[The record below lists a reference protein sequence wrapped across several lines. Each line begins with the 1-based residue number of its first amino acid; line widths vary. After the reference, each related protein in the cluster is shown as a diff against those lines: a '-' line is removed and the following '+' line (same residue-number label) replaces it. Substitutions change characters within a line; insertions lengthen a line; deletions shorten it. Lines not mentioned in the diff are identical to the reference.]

1 MKYTKLLKIWKE
13 AISYKREEQII
24 LWKYITPSRKLSQNG
39 SLTLEYSLTA
49 LSFTTVSIYNVSA
62 EGWGWGRGQGEEMN
76 HQRCFDFM
84 TKVQL
89 EAYLP
94 DSPYYTIWEYTSS
107 YNFLLFFIPVKQ
119 MQLQGEKEL

>member
-1 MKYTKLLKIWKE
+1 
-13 AISYKREEQII
+13 
-24 LWKYITPSRKLSQNG
+24 
-39 SLTLEYSLTA
+39 
-49 LSFTTVSIYNVSA
+49 
-62 EGWGWGRGQGEEMN
+62 
-76 HQRCFDFM
+76 M

-94 DSPYYTIWEYTSS
+94 DSPYYTIWEYTSKS

>member
-1 MKYTKLLKIWKE
+1 M
-13 AISYKREEQII
+13 
-24 LWKYITPSRKLSQNG
+24 G
-39 SLTLEYSLTA
+39 
-49 LSFTTVSIYNVSA
+49 V
-62 EGWGWGRGQGEEMN
+62 GRGQGEEMN

-94 DSPYYTIWEYTSS
+94 DSPCYTIWVYTLS

-119 MQLQGEKEL
+119 MQPQGEKEL